1 MTTPLDQFSA
11 LVIDD
16 FPSMRTM
23 IGGFLK
29 SMGLTSI
36 NSAGSAQE
44 ALALLSGK
52 KYDLVI
58 CDYNLGH
65 GQNGQQLLEEA
76 KHKKYCSYATIWIM
90 VTAEKTMD
98 MFMGAAETKP
108 DDYLLKPITEALLSD
123 RLHRLMEKK
132 QSLAPIEKALHANDY
147 LRAITLCNERLA
159 KPSSSTQ
166 ELQRIKS
173 DLLLTT
179 GELAAAKTYFE
190 SILATRNVAWA
201 KTGLGK
207 VCFLSQDLPHA
218 KVLFEEVLAEN
229 KMYLEAADW
238 LARTHDALG
247 DFQSAQQVLDQ
258 AMKLSPN
265 AVLRQNHLAEVAHRN
280 GDLRLAQT
288 AYEKAIKL
296 GEFSVHKGADAY
308 VGLAKVLTSTSD
320 PAAALKVLKQS
331 RDTFRDNDSAALKI
345 AIAEGMTHHEM
356 GDIKRATEALARAE
370 ELQQQANVQCSAKTG
385 IDMAALLLRS
395 GQKEKATHLLETVV
409 KNNHDNAAILKQVS
423 TAFEDAG
430 MGEEGN
436 ELIRRS
442 AQEVIDINNEGV
454 ALANAGKFEDG
465 IKLIYRALQAMPNND
480 LMMTNLCGMMFG
492 RMQRTGKDD
501 LAIAE
506 IRDLLE
512 RVGRINP
519 GNKKYHLYQ
528 GMLARMTAENPI

>member
-1 MTTPLDQFSA
+1 MTTPFDQFSA

-16 FPSMRTM
+16 FPSMRSM
-23 IGGFLK
+23 ISGFLK

-36 NSAGSAQE
+36 NSAGNAQE
-44 ALALLSGK
+44 ALALLAGK

-65 GQNGQQLLEEA
+65 GQNGQQLLEAA
-76 KHKKYCSYATIWIM
+76 KHKKYFGYATIWIM

-132 QSLAPIEKALHANDY
+132 QSLAPIEKAVQATDY
-147 LRAITLCNERLA
+147 LRAITLCNEMLA
-159 KPSSSTQ
+159 KPSANTQ

-207 VCFLSQDLPHA
+207 ACFMSQDLPRA
-218 KVLFEEVLAEN
+218 KMLFEEVLAEN

-247 DFQSAQQVLDQ
+247 DFQSAQQVLDH

-265 AVLRQNHLAEVAHRN
+265 AVLRQNQLAEVAHRN
-280 GDLRLAQT
+280 GDLGLAQT

-308 VGLAKVLTSTSD
+308 VGLAKVLTSTND
-320 PAAALKVLKQS
+320 PTAALKVLKQS
-331 RDTFRDNDSAALKI
+331 REAFRDNDGAALKI
-345 AIAEGMTHHEM
+345 TIAEGMTHHEM
-356 GDIKRATEALARAE
+356 GDIKQATAALARAE
-370 ELQQQANVQCSAKTG
+370 ELQQQVGFQCNAQTS

-395 GQKEKATHLLETVV
+395 GQKEKASQLLETVV
-409 KNNHDNAAILKQVS
+409 KNNHDNAAILKQVGI
-423 TAFEDAG
+423 AFEDAG

-454 ALANAGKFEDG
+454 ALANAGKFEEG
-465 IKLIYRALQAMPNND
+465 IKLIYRALQSMPNND

-492 RMQRTGKDD
+492 RMRQAGKDD

-528 GMLARMTAENPI
+528 GMLARMTAESPE